1 MPRSANAKA
10 AVDQYEPM
18 RRRYGWTP
26 ATAWH
31 GIALL
36 LLTCNVWRHRRWEH
50 FHDVVVYRET
60 NDFRIGTTGPNAVLR
75 RAESLTG
82 FLADEL
88 DIAPDS
94 VCEQIGAYWRLPG
107 IADRQPN
114 NLVGH
119 AFRSLTVHILETFG
133 DPGITYSEE
142 VSPYAEF
149 PGQEFSTR
157 SLDPKIDI
165 VARRGNVTV
174 AIISSRWRFRHDR
187 VDVVEEAMAY
197 VPAARRHNSDCR
209 FFASVGE
216 FAPNRLD
223 KILAHCPPQKRHG
236 PVDATVHFA
245 PHLITQ
251 GLDQNGRMEHVKSL
265 EWLIGETHNW

>member
-1 MPRSANAKA
+1 MPRSANAKT
-10 AVDQYEPM
+10 AVRQYEAM
-18 RRRYGWTP
+18 RRQHEWTP

-36 LLTCNVWRHRRWEH
+36 LLTCNIWRRRRWNH
-50 FHDVVVYRET
+50 FHDVVVYRER
-60 NDFRIGTTGPNAVLR
+60 NDFRIGTTSPNAVLR
-75 RAESLTG
+75 RAESLTVL
-82 FLADEL
+82 LANEL
-88 DIAPDS
+88 GIGPDS
-94 VCEQIGAYWRLPG
+94 ICEQIGAYWRLPG

-119 AFRSLTVHILETFG
+119 AFRSPTVHILQKFG
-133 DPGITYSEE
+133 NPEITYAEE
-142 VSPYAEF
+142 VNPHTEF
-149 PGQEFSTR
+149 PGPEFSTR
-157 SLDPKIDI
+157 SQDPKVDI
-165 VARRGNVTV
+165 VARRDKVTV

-197 VPAARRHNSDCR
+197 VPAARRYNSDCR
-209 FFASVGE
+209 FYACVGQ

-223 KILAHCPPQKRHG
+223 KILAHCPPQNRHG